1 MKAFL
6 VPKDRSRGETQE
18 RGGLAATPLQDSVPS
33 SSFGYNG
40 NFISNMIHTGEKI
53 GELLPPDYSDF
64 LAGIKRRIQ
73 TAQTQAA
80 LALSREVVGLYW
92 QIGEEIRQRQARH
105 GWGAK
110 IVNRLTADL
119 QAAFP
124 GVEGF
129 SLRNLRYMRAFAE
142 AYPDSEIVQQLLHNS
157 PLPWGHWV
165 RLLDKVKDADQR
177 LWYIRAAH
185 EHGWSRAILEH
196 QIESDLY
203 RRRGQAVTNF
213 ARTLPPPQSDLARQ
227 VLKDPYNFDF
237 LTLGE
242 DAHERHLERGL
253 VAHIREFLLELGAG
267 FSFVGSQYPLT
278 VGDQEFFLD
287 LLFYHLKLRCFV
299 VVDLKMRAFEPEF
312 AGKMNFYLS
321 AVDDLL
327 RHEADAPT
335 LGIILCKTKNDV
347 VAEYALRDLNK
358 PIGVAAHL
366 TAALTRSLPA
376 ALASDLPTVAEL
388 EAQAQAVAF
397 PDDDEANVPG

>member
-1 MKAFL
+1 MNEL
-6 VPKDRSRGETQE
+6 I
-18 RGGLAATPLQDSVPS
+18 PS
-33 SSFGYNG
+33 
-40 NFISNMIHTGEKI
+40 
-53 GELLPPDYSDF
+53 DYPDF
-64 LAGIKRRIQ
+64 LADIKRRIQ
-73 TAQTQAA
+73 AAQTQAA
-80 LALSREVVGLYW
+80 LALSREVAWLYW
-92 QIGEEIRQRQARH
+92 QIGHEILDRQAQF

-110 IVNRLTADL
+110 IVERLASDL
-119 QAAFP
+119 KAAFP

-129 SLRNLRYMRAFAE
+129 SPRNLKYMRGFAA
-142 AYPDSEIVQQLLHNS
+142 AYPESQLVQQLLHNS

-203 RRRGQAVTNF
+203 RRQGQAVTNF
-213 ARTLPPPQSDLARQ
+213 TRTLPPPQSDLARQ

-237 LTLGE
+237 LTLGD
-242 DAHERHLERGL
+242 DAQERHLELGL
-253 VAHIREFLLELGAG
+253 VTHIREFLLELGAG

-278 VGDQEFFLD
+278 VGGQDFFVD

-327 RHEADAPT
+327 RHETDAPT
-335 LGIILCKTKNDV
+335 VGIVLCKTKNDV

-366 TAALTRSLPA
+366 TALTRSLPD
-376 ALASDLPTVAEL
+376 ALVGSLPTIAEL
-388 EAQAQAVAF
+388 EAQVQAVAF
-397 PDDDEANVPG
+397 PADAPEAA